1 MPTDIT
7 TLAIEC
13 KTNDAINNVRN
24 FSGELE
30 RGRKTADKFK
40 KTIAGAFSTAAVAR
54 FVKSSIASYTALEN
68 SSRVFAAVYRDNAMT
83 AKKALEQFRSE
94 MHLTTGQAQKMLGMT
109 GNLLTGFGF
118 TQSEALKLSTS
129 LARIGADLAAYR
141 GYAGGAEG
149 ATMALTQAMF
159 GETERAKM
167 LGIVIRQNSKDFQ
180 SLTKSLMNSHGYTES
195 MAKAMATIQIIEKQ
209 AANASGAAT
218 MDTMANAMKRAG
230 SEIQAL
236 RENVGKYFAD
246 DVKTG
251 VNVVRDL
258 AKTFNELNPT
268 TQEFI
273 VKTGAIVAGMGA
285 WRTAAGALNI
295 AQALNNKL
303 TADGVGKKTESVR
316 ARAGETA
323 AVKAETKALQLQN
336 TVKKEEL
343 ILKDKEDKFSAA
355 KVHYEGAR
363 REARGWYRAQ
373 DTALANLNAARAA
386 LGGIDRAEDPLRYGE
401 QLSKIKELKEHYK
414 GFTPYVNKATDAL
427 NKADD
432 ALAAAG
438 RAVEKQKLA
447 LQNATFAAKAGSA
460 AIDKVGVSAQNTA
473 VKLTLAQRATNGFK
487 TGIGKIGRGIGMGL
501 DFLGP
506 VGLALIGFE
515 AVKAIYD
522 EFDISGARAVETAQK
537 NIDADMRQL
546 ETLRDRESTMKST
559 FATYQKNLEVL
570 SALSKEERLTNR
582 GRKAAIEIIE
592 SLKKAN
598 IDLGAV
604 YDENT
609 GKLTLAAD
617 AQNRL
622 NEKQKQAAKANLEAQ
637 LKSEQAVAKGLS
649 NKINLKM
656 EEKDISKSDIA
667 RLGATKGAAAVLK
680 SLFTLSTAPIEE
692 LDKELDEVRNRKT
705 KEMESISEAQDANI
719 TRIKAIRE
727 QLKALD
733 DSDGENAAQKT
744 IEFAKQEIQLKEQLR
759 LKQEMYKFDSLETS
773 ADKMAAIQDRI
784 STQKSKITEYRQ
796 NAIAG
801 VALEPGQTESWEAK
815 RLKEES
821 KLIDLQRQEKAI
833 SKERRNDLKL
843 YSEMQFDMNM
853 HNAKSLKEQID
864 LMKQRQAVYK
874 SEMEAAIGESDIQ
887 AFNTAAEKYK
897 QGAQEIDEMM
907 SGNRRSGWSVTSSAA
922 LHYGSMEA
930 YREQNKVYD
939 KDGDNRQERNKS
951 YKTINEYLP
960 MVKEFLT
967 TPLWSTD
974 VKNGDYDKLQ
984 TNTAKQTV
992 KEAIKEQI
1000 KAPAQPLQ
1008 KKVEEV
1014 DYTKSYTPEEQK
1026 LTPYFDK
1033 ALEAVMVDPEAER
1046 TKEAKQIASNAAV
1059 EAFAKAVEV
1068 AKNAQN
1074 EAVISYSEQR
1084 KNSESGGN
1092 KTVQMLEQNA
1102 NKKLID
1108 SLPKIEKYL
1117 TTIANKIAKTPEAT
1131 TGTTVAVF

>member
-13 KTNDAINNVRN
+13 KTNDAISSVKN
-24 FSGELE
+24 FSGEME
-30 RGRKTADKFK
+30 RGRKTAERFK

-195 MAKAMATIQIIEKQ
+195 MAKAIATIQIIEKQ

-323 AVKAETKALQLQN
+323 AVKAETKAIQLQN
-336 TVKKEEL
+336 AVKKEEL
-343 ILKDKEDKFSAA
+343 SLKDKENKFNTA
-355 KVHYEGAR
+355 KVNYESAR

-373 DTALANLNAARAA
+373 DTALANLNNARAA
-386 LGGIDRAEDPLRYGE
+386 LGGIDKASDPLRYGE

-414 GFTPYVNKATDAL
+414 GFTPYVNKATEAL

-447 LQNATFAAKAGSA
+447 LQNATLAAKAGSA
-460 AIDKVGVSAQNTA
+460 AINQVGVSAQNTA

-487 TGIGKIGRGIGMGL
+487 AGIGKIGRGIGMGL

-506 VGLALIGFE
+506 VGLGMIGFE

-522 EFDISGARAVETAQK
+522 EFDVSGARAVETAQK
-537 NIDADMRQL
+537 SIDADMRQL
-546 ETLRDRESTMKST
+546 ETLRERERTMKST
-559 FATYQKNLEVL
+559 FATYQKNLEIL
-570 SALSKEERLTNR
+570 SALSKEEHLTNN

-592 SLKKAN
+592 NLKKAN
-598 IDLGAV
+598 IDLGTV

-622 NEKQKQAAKANLEAQ
+622 NEKRKQAIKANLEAQ
-637 LKSEQAVAKGLS
+637 LSSELAVSKGLS
-649 NKINLKM
+649 NKMGKKIK
-656 EEKDISKSDIA
+656 EKDLSFTGSLWLD
-667 RLGATKGAAAVLK
+667 LK
-680 SLFTLSTAPIEE
+680 EALANLDTMFEFGPI
-692 LDKELDEVRNRKT
+692 KELEERTELRKEKT
-705 KEMESISEAQDANI
+705 RELEAISAEQDANI
-719 TRIKAIRE
+719 ARIKAIRE

-733 DSDGENAAQKT
+733 ESEGENAAQKT
-744 IEFAKQEIQLKEQLR
+744 IEFAKQEMRLKEQLK
-759 LKQEMYKFDSLETS
+759 LKQEMYKFDSLEKS

-784 STQKSKITEYRQ
+784 RTQKSKITEYRQ

-815 RLKEES
+815 RLKAES
-821 KLIDLQRQEKAI
+821 KLIDLQRQERAI
-833 SKERRNDLKL
+833 GKERANDIKL

-853 HNAKSLKEQID
+853 HNAKSLKEQVD

-874 SEMEAAIGESDIQ
+874 SEMETAAKNYDIQ
-887 AFNTAAEKYK
+887 KFNTAAEKYK

-960 MVKEFLT
+960 VLTQNLIKQGLAMTEKEENYNKRQE
-967 TPLWSTD
+967 SI
-974 VKNGDYDKLQ
+974 
-984 TNTAKQTV
+984 AKQTV
-992 KEAIKEQI
+992 KEAVKEQI

-1102 NKKLID
+1102 NKKLVD

>member
-13 KTNDAINNVRN
+13 KTNDAISSVKK
-24 FSGELE
+24 FSGEME
-30 RGRKTADKFK
+30 HGRKTAERFK

-83 AKKALEQFRSE
+83 AKKALKQFRSE

-195 MAKAMATIQIIEKQ
+195 MAKAIATIQIIEKQ

-230 SEIQAL
+230 SEIEAL
-236 RENVGKYFAD
+236 RANVGKYFAD

-268 TQEFI
+268 AQEFI

-343 ILKDKEDKFSAA
+343 ILKDKEDKLSAA

-401 QLSKIKELKEHYK
+401 QLTKIKELKEHYK

-447 LQNATFAAKAGSA
+447 LQNATFAAKAGGA

-515 AVKAIYD
+515 AVKVIYD
-522 EFDISGARAVETAQK
+522 EFDVSGARAVETAQK
-537 NIDADMRQL
+537 SIDADMRQL
-546 ETLRDRESTMKST
+546 ETLRERERTMKST

-570 SALSKEERLTNR
+570 SALSKEERLTNSR
-582 GRKAAIEIIE
+582 RKAAIEIIE

-622 NEKQKQAAKANLEAQ
+622 NEKQKQAAKANLELQ
-637 LKSEQAVAKGLS
+637 LKTEQALAKDLS
-649 NKINLKM
+649 AKMKAEFARADVTWQDYLLGRSGEKEDIKNANL
-656 EEKDISKSDIA
+656 EAISAQQD
-667 RLGATKGAAAVLK
+667 AVLARVK
-680 SLFTLSTAPIEE
+680 YIKDQLASENEKGSE
-692 LDKELDEVRNRKT
+692 LET
-705 KEMESISEAQDANI
+705 K
-719 TRIKAIRE
+719 
-727 QLKALD
+727 
-733 DSDGENAAQKT
+733 KT

-773 ADKMAAIQDRI
+773 ADKMAAIQERI
-784 STQKSKITEYRQ
+784 RAQKEKITEYRQ
-796 NAIAG
+796 NSIAG
-801 VALEPGQTESWEAK
+801 IALEPGQTESWEAK
-815 RLKEES
+815 RLKAES
-821 KLIDLQRQEKAI
+821 KLIDLQRQERAI
-833 SKERRNDLKL
+833 GKERANDLKL

-853 HNAKSLKEQID
+853 HNAKSVKEQ
-864 LMKQRQAVYK
+864 LGFMKQMHAIYK
-874 SEMEAAIGESDIQ
+874 AEMKSAMEANDIQ
-887 AFNTAAEKYK
+887 KFNAAMENYK
-897 QGAQEIDEMM
+897 QSAQEIDMLM
-907 SGNRRSGWSVTSSAA
+907 NGNRRSGWAVTSSSA
-922 LHYGSMEA
+922 LQYGTMEA
-930 YREQNKVYD
+930 LREQSKIYD
-939 KDGDNRQERNKS
+939 KDGDNMQERNKS

-960 MVKEFLT
+960 KLGQNLFKHGLGMAGKEEAYGKLQATTAREIVKAAVKE
-967 TPLWSTD
+967 D
-974 VKNGDYDKLQ
+974 
-984 TNTAKQTV
+984 
-992 KEAIKEQI
+992 I
-1000 KAPAQPLQ
+1000 KAPVTPTQ
-1008 KKVEEV
+1008 KRVEEV
-1014 DYTKSYTPEEQK
+1014 DYTKFYTSEEQK
-1026 LTPYFDK
+1026 MVPYFTK

-1117 TTIANKIAKTPEAT
+1117 TVITDKIAKTPEAS
-1131 TGTTVAVF
+1131 TGQTVALF

>member
-13 KTNDAINNVRN
+13 KTNDAISSVKN
-24 FSGELE
+24 FSGEME
-30 RGRKTADKFK
+30 RGRKTAERFK

-336 TVKKEEL
+336 AVKKEEL
-343 ILKDKEDKFSAA
+343 SLKDKENKFSTA
-355 KVHYEGAR
+355 KVNYESAR

-386 LGGIDRAEDPLRYGE
+386 LGGIDRASDPLRYGE

-460 AIDKVGVSAQNTA
+460 AIDKVGMSAQNTA

-506 VGLALIGFE
+506 VGLGLIGFE

-522 EFDISGARAVETAQK
+522 EFDVSGARAVETAQK
-537 NIDADMRQL
+537 SIDADMRQL
-546 ETLRDRESTMKST
+546 ETLRERERTMKST
-559 FATYQKNLEVL
+559 FATYQQNLEAL
-570 SALSKEERLTNR
+570 SALSKEEQLTDN

-592 SLKKAN
+592 NLKKAN

-622 NEKQKQAAKANLEAQ
+622 NEKRKQAAKANLEAQ
-637 LKSEQAVAKGLS
+637 LSSELAVSKGLS
-649 NKINLKM
+649 NKMDKKIK
-656 EEKDISKSDIA
+656 EKDLSFTGGLWLD
-667 RLGATKGAAAVLK
+667 LK
-680 SLFTLSTAPIEE
+680 EALAN
-692 LDKELDEVRNRKT
+692 LDTMFEFGPVKELEERTELRKEKT
-705 KEMESISEAQDANI
+705 QELEAISAAQDANI
-719 TRIKAIRE
+719 ARIKAIRE

-759 LKQEMYKFDSLETS
+759 LKREIYKFDSLETS
-773 ADKMAAIQDRI
+773 ADKMAAIQERI
-784 STQKSKITEYRQ
+784 RAQKDKITEYRQ
-796 NAIAG
+796 NSIAG

-815 RLKEES
+815 RLKAES
-821 KLIDLQRQEKAI
+821 KLIDLQRQERAI
-833 SKERRNDLKL
+833 GKERANDLKL

-853 HNAKSLKEQID
+853 HNAKSVKEQID

-874 SEMEAAIGESDIQ
+874 SEMETAAKNYDIQ
-887 AFNTAAEKYK
+887 KFNTAAEKYK

-907 SGNRRSGWSVTSSAA
+907 SGNRRSGWTVTSSAA
-922 LHYGSMEA
+922 LRYGTMEA

-939 KDGDNRQERNKS
+939 KDSDNRQERNKS

-960 MVKEFLT
+960 VLTQNLIKQGLAMTEKEENYNKRQE
-967 TPLWSTD
+967 SI
-974 VKNGDYDKLQ
+974 
-984 TNTAKQTV
+984 AKQTV

-1084 KNSESGGN
+1084 KSSESGGN
-1092 KTVQMLEQNA
+1092 RTVQMLEQNA

-1117 TTIANKIAKTPEAT
+1117 TAISNKVAKTSEASS
-1131 TGTTVAVF
+1131 GQAVVPY

>member
-13 KTNDAINNVRN
+13 KTNDAISSVKN
-24 FSGELE
+24 FSGEME
-30 RGRKTADKFK
+30 RGRKTAERFK

-195 MAKAMATIQIIEKQ
+195 MAKAIATIQIIEKQ

-258 AKTFNELNPT
+258 AKAFNELNPT

-316 ARAGETA
+316 ARVGETA

-343 ILKDKEDKFSAA
+343 SLKDKEDKFSAA
-355 KVHYEGAR
+355 KANYEGAR

-401 QLSKIKELKEHYK
+401 QLTKIKELKEHYK
-414 GFTPYVNKATDAL
+414 GFTPYVNKATDAM

-506 VGLALIGFE
+506 VGLGLIGFE

-522 EFDISGARAVETAQK
+522 EFDVSGARAVETAQK

-546 ETLRDRESTMKST
+546 ETLRDRERTMKST

-570 SALSKEERLTNR
+570 SALSKEEQLTNR

-622 NEKQKQAAKANLEAQ
+622 NEKRKQAVKANLEAQ

-649 NKINLKM
+649 NKMDKKIK
-656 EEKDISKSDIA
+656 EKDVSLTRSLWLDFKEDVA
-667 RLGATKGAAAVLK
+667 NLGNMWNFRPL
-680 SLFTLSTAPIEE
+680 
-692 LDKELDEVRNRKT
+692 KELEERT
-705 KEMESISEAQDANI
+705 ELLKEKARELEAISSKQDANI
-719 TRIKAIRE
+719 ARIKAIRE

-733 DSDGENAAQKT
+733 DSEGENAAQKT
-744 IEFAKQEIQLKEQLR
+744 IEFAKQEIRLKEQLR
-759 LKQEMYKFDSLETS
+759 LKQEIYKFDSLETS

-784 STQKSKITEYRQ
+784 RAQKERITEYRQ
-796 NAIAG
+796 NSIAG

-815 RLKEES
+815 RLKAES
-821 KLIDLQRQEKAI
+821 KLIDLQRQERAI
-833 SKERRNDLKL
+833 GKERANDLKL

-853 HNAKSLKEQID
+853 HNAKSVKEQLG
-864 LMKQRQAVYK
+864 LMKQRHAIYK
-874 SEMEAAIGESDIQ
+874 AEMKSAMEANDIQ
-887 AFNTAAEKYK
+887 KFNAAMENYK
-897 QGAQEIDEMM
+897 QSAQEIDMLTN
-907 SGNRRSGWSVTSSAA
+907 GNRRSGWAVTSSSA
-922 LHYGSMEA
+922 LQYGTMEA
-930 YREQNKVYD
+930 LREQSKIYD
-939 KDGDNRQERNKS
+939 KDGDNMQERNKS

-960 MVKEFLT
+960 KLGQNLFKHGLGMAGKEETYSKLQATTAREIAKAAVKE
-967 TPLWSTD
+967 
-974 VKNGDYDKLQ
+974 
-984 TNTAKQTV
+984 
-992 KEAIKEQI
+992 EI
-1000 KAPAQPLQ
+1000 KAPVTPTQ
-1008 KKVEEV
+1008 KRVEEV
-1014 DYTKSYTPEEQK
+1014 DYTKFYTSEEQK
-1026 LTPYFDK
+1026 LVPYFTK
-1033 ALEAVMVDPEAER
+1033 ALESVMVDPEAER
-1046 TKEAKQIASNAAV
+1046 TKEAKQIASDTAV

-1117 TTIANKIAKTPEAT
+1117 TVITDKIAKTPEAS
-1131 TGTTVAVF
+1131 TGQTVALF

>member
-13 KTNDAINNVRN
+13 KTNDAISSVKN
-24 FSGELE
+24 FSGEME
-30 RGRKTADKFK
+30 RGRKTAERFK

-195 MAKAMATIQIIEKQ
+195 MAKAIATIQIIEKQ

-303 TADGVGKKTESVR
+303 TADGVGKKAESVR
-316 ARAGETA
+316 ARVGETA

-336 TVKKEEL
+336 AVKKEEL
-343 ILKDKEDKFSAA
+343 SLKDKQEKFSAA

-401 QLSKIKELKEHYK
+401 QLSKIKELKEYYK

-427 NKADD
+427 NNADD

-447 LQNATFAAKAGSA
+447 LQNATFAAKAGSV

-506 VGLALIGFE
+506 VGLGLIGFE

-546 ETLRDRESTMKST
+546 ETLRERERTMKST

-570 SALSKEERLTNR
+570 SALSKEEQLTNR

-622 NEKQKQAAKANLEAQ
+622 NEKRKQAVKANLEAQ
-637 LKSEQAVAKGLS
+637 LKSEQALAKGLS
-649 NKINLKM
+649 NKMDKKIK
-656 EEKDISKSDIA
+656 EKDVSFTRSLWLDFKEDVA
-667 RLGATKGAAAVLK
+667 NLGNMWNFRPL
-680 SLFTLSTAPIEE
+680 
-692 LDKELDEVRNRKT
+692 KELEERT
-705 KEMESISEAQDANI
+705 ELLKEKARELEAISSKQDANI
-719 TRIKAIRE
+719 ARIKAIRE

-759 LKQEMYKFDSLETS
+759 LKQEIYKFDSLETS
-773 ADKMAAIQDRI
+773 ADKMAAIQERI
-784 STQKSKITEYRQ
+784 RAQKDKITEYRQ
-796 NAIAG
+796 NSIAG

-815 RLKEES
+815 RLKAES
-821 KLIDLQRQEKAI
+821 KLIDLQRQERAI
-833 SKERRNDLKL
+833 GKERANDLKL

-853 HNAKSLKEQID
+853 HNAKSVKEQLG
-864 LMKQRQAVYK
+864 LMKQRNAIYK
-874 SEMEAAIGESDIQ
+874 AEMKSAMEANDIQ
-887 AFNTAAEKYK
+887 KFNAAMENYK
-897 QGAQEIDEMM
+897 QSAQEIDMLTN
-907 SGNRRSGWSVTSSAA
+907 GNRRSGWAVTSSSA
-922 LHYGSMEA
+922 LQYGTMEA
-930 YREQNKVYD
+930 LREQSKIYD
-939 KDGDNRQERNKS
+939 KDGDNMQERNKS

-960 MVKEFLT
+960 KLGQNLFKHGLGMAGKEETYSKLQATAREIVKAAVKEEIKSPV
-967 TPLWSTD
+967 TPT
-974 VKNGDYDKLQ
+974 
-984 TNTAKQTV
+984 
-992 KEAIKEQI
+992 
-1000 KAPAQPLQ
+1000 Q
-1008 KKVEEV
+1008 KRVEEV
-1014 DYTKSYTPEEQK
+1014 DYTKFYTSEEQK
-1026 LTPYFDK
+1026 LVPYFTK

-1117 TTIANKIAKTPEAT
+1117 TAISNKVAKTSEASS
-1131 TGTTVAVF
+1131 GQAVVPY

>member
-13 KTNDAINNVRN
+13 KTNDAISSVKK
-24 FSGELE
+24 FSGEME
-30 RGRKTADKFK
+30 HGRKTAERFK

-129 LARIGADLAAYR
+129 LARIGTDLAAYR

-230 SEIQAL
+230 SEIEAL
-236 RENVGKYFAD
+236 RANVGKYFAD

-268 TQEFI
+268 AQEFI

-343 ILKDKEDKFSAA
+343 ILKDKEDKLSAA

-401 QLSKIKELKEHYK
+401 QLTKIKELKEHYK
-414 GFTPYVNKATDAL
+414 GFTPYVNKATEAL

-487 TGIGKIGRGIGMGL
+487 TGIGKIRRGIGMGL

-506 VGLALIGFE
+506 VGLGLVGFE

-522 EFDISGARAVETAQK
+522 EFDVSGARAVETAQK

-546 ETLRDRESTMKST
+546 ETLRERERTMKST
-559 FATYQKNLEVL
+559 FATYQKNIEVL

-622 NEKQKQAAKANLEAQ
+622 NEKRKQAVKANLEAQ

-649 NKINLKM
+649 NKMDKKIK
-656 EEKDISKSDIA
+656 EKDVSLMRSLWLDFKEDVA
-667 RLGATKGAAAVLK
+667 NLGNMWNFRPL
-680 SLFTLSTAPIEE
+680 
-692 LDKELDEVRNRKT
+692 KELEERT
-705 KEMESISEAQDANI
+705 ELLKEKALELEAISSKQDANI
-719 TRIKAIRE
+719 ARIKAIRE

-733 DSDGENAAQKT
+733 DSEGENAAQKT

-759 LKQEMYKFDSLETS
+759 MKQEMYKFDSLETS
-773 ADKMAAIQDRI
+773 ADKMAAIQERI
-784 STQKSKITEYRQ
+784 RAQKDKITEYRQ
-796 NAIAG
+796 NSIAG

-815 RLKEES
+815 RLKAES
-821 KLIDLQRQEKAI
+821 KLIDLQRQERAI
-833 SKERRNDLKL
+833 GKERANDLKL

-853 HNAKSLKEQID
+853 HNAKSVKEQLG
-864 LMKQRQAVYK
+864 LMKQRHAIYK
-874 SEMEAAIGESDIQ
+874 AEMKSAMEANDIQ
-887 AFNTAAEKYK
+887 KFNAAMENYK
-897 QGAQEIDEMM
+897 QSAQEIDMLTN
-907 SGNRRSGWSVTSSAA
+907 GNRRSGWAVTSSSA
-922 LHYGSMEA
+922 LQYGTMEA
-930 YREQNKVYD
+930 LREQSKIYD
-939 KDGDNRQERNKS
+939 KDGDNMQERNKS

-960 MVKEFLT
+960 KLGQNLFKHGLGMAGKEETYSKLQATTAREIVKAAVKE
-967 TPLWSTD
+967 
-974 VKNGDYDKLQ
+974 
-984 TNTAKQTV
+984 
-992 KEAIKEQI
+992 EI
-1000 KAPAQPLQ
+1000 KAPVTPTQ
-1008 KKVEEV
+1008 KRVEEV
-1014 DYTKSYTPEEQK
+1014 DYTKFYTSEEQK
-1026 LTPYFDK
+1026 MVPYFTK

-1117 TTIANKIAKTPEAT
+1117 TVITDKIAKTPEAS
-1131 TGTTVAVF
+1131 TGQTVALF

>member
-13 KTNDAINNVRN
+13 KANDAISSVKK
-24 FSGELE
+24 FSGEME
-30 RGRKTADKFK
+30 HGRKTAERFK

-230 SEIQAL
+230 SEIEAL
-236 RENVGKYFAD
+236 RANVGKYFAD

-268 TQEFI
+268 AQEFI

-303 TADGVGKKTESVR
+303 TADGVGKKAESVR
-316 ARAGETA
+316 ARAGETV

-336 TVKKEEL
+336 AVKKEEL
-343 ILKDKEDKFSAA
+343 SLKDKQEKFSAA

-401 QLSKIKELKEHYK
+401 QLTKIKELKEHYK

-447 LQNATFAAKAGSA
+447 LQNATFAAKAGGA

-506 VGLALIGFE
+506 VGLGLIGFE

-546 ETLRDRESTMKST
+546 ETLRERERTMKST

-570 SALSKEERLTNR
+570 SALSKEEQLTNR

-622 NEKQKQAAKANLEAQ
+622 NEKRKQAVKATLEAQ

-649 NKINLKM
+649 NKMDKKIK
-656 EEKDISKSDIA
+656 EKDGSLTRSLWLYFKEDVA
-667 RLGATKGAAAVLK
+667 NLGNMWNFRPL
-680 SLFTLSTAPIEE
+680 
-692 LDKELDEVRNRKT
+692 KELEERT
-705 KEMESISEAQDANI
+705 ELLKEKARELEAISSKQDANI
-719 TRIKAIRE
+719 ARIKAIRE

-733 DSDGENAAQKT
+733 DSEGENAAQKT

-759 LKQEMYKFDSLETS
+759 LKQEIYKFDSLETS
-773 ADKMAAIQDRI
+773 ADKMAAIQERI
-784 STQKSKITEYRQ
+784 RAQKDKITEYRQ
-796 NAIAG
+796 NSIAG

-815 RLKEES
+815 RLKAES
-821 KLIDLQRQEKAI
+821 KLIDLQRQERAI
-833 SKERRNDLKL
+833 GKERANDLKL

-853 HNAKSLKEQID
+853 HNAKSVKEQLG
-864 LMKQRQAVYK
+864 LMKQRHAIYK
-874 SEMEAAIGESDIQ
+874 AEMKSAMEANDIQ
-887 AFNTAAEKYK
+887 KFNAAMENYK
-897 QGAQEIDEMM
+897 QSAQEIDMLTN
-907 SGNRRSGWSVTSSAA
+907 GNRRSGWAVTSSSA
-922 LHYGSMEA
+922 LQYGTMEA
-930 YREQNKVYD
+930 LREQSKIYD
-939 KDGDNRQERNKS
+939 KDGDNMQERNKS

-960 MVKEFLT
+960 KLGQNLFKHGLGMAGKEETYSKLQATTAREIAKAAVKE
-967 TPLWSTD
+967 
-974 VKNGDYDKLQ
+974 
-984 TNTAKQTV
+984 
-992 KEAIKEQI
+992 EI
-1000 KAPAQPLQ
+1000 KAHVTPTQ
-1008 KKVEEV
+1008 KRVEEV
-1014 DYTKSYTPEEQK
+1014 DYTKFYTSEEQK
-1026 LTPYFDK
+1026 LVPYFTK

-1074 EAVISYSEQR
+1074 EAVSSYSEQR

-1117 TTIANKIAKTPEAT
+1117 TAISNKIAKTPET
-1131 TGTTVAVF
+1131 SSMPIELY

>member
-13 KTNDAINNVRN
+13 KTNDAISSVKN
-24 FSGELE
+24 FSGEME
-30 RGRKTADKFK
+30 RGRKTAERFK

-195 MAKAMATIQIIEKQ
+195 MAKAIATIQIIEKQ

-303 TADGVGKKTESVR
+303 TADGVGKKAESVR
-316 ARAGETA
+316 ARASETA

-336 TVKKEEL
+336 AVKKEEL
-343 ILKDKEDKFSAA
+343 SLKDKQEKFSAA

-506 VGLALIGFE
+506 VGLGLIGFE

-546 ETLRDRESTMKST
+546 ETLRERERTMKST

-570 SALSKEERLTNR
+570 SALSKEEQLTNR

-622 NEKQKQAAKANLEAQ
+622 NEKRKQAVKANLEAQ

-649 NKINLKM
+649 NKMDKKIK
-656 EEKDISKSDIA
+656 EKDVSLTRSLWLDFKEDVA
-667 RLGATKGAAAVLK
+667 NLGNMWNFRPL
-680 SLFTLSTAPIEE
+680 
-692 LDKELDEVRNRKT
+692 KELEERT
-705 KEMESISEAQDANI
+705 ELLKEKARELEAISSKQDANI
-719 TRIKAIRE
+719 ARIKAIRE

-733 DSDGENAAQKT
+733 DSEGENAAQKT

-759 LKQEMYKFDSLETS
+759 LKQEIYKFDSLETS
-773 ADKMAAIQDRI
+773 ADKMAAIQERI
-784 STQKSKITEYRQ
+784 RAQKDKITEYRQ
-796 NAIAG
+796 NSIAG

-815 RLKEES
+815 RLKAES
-821 KLIDLQRQEKAI
+821 KLIDLQRQERAI
-833 SKERRNDLKL
+833 GKERANDLKL

-853 HNAKSLKEQID
+853 HNAKSVKEQLG
-864 LMKQRQAVYK
+864 LMKQRNAIYK
-874 SEMEAAIGESDIQ
+874 AEMKSAMEANDIQ
-887 AFNTAAEKYK
+887 KFNAAMENYK
-897 QGAQEIDEMM
+897 QSAQEIDMLAN
-907 SGNRRSGWSVTSSAA
+907 GNRRSGWAVTSSSA
-922 LHYGSMEA
+922 LQYGTMEA
-930 YREQNKVYD
+930 LREQSKIYD
-939 KDGDNRQERNKS
+939 KDGDNMQERNKS

-960 MVKEFLT
+960 KLGQNLFKHGLGMAGKEETYSKLQATAREIVKAAVKEEIKVPV
-967 TPLWSTD
+967 TPT
-974 VKNGDYDKLQ
+974 
-984 TNTAKQTV
+984 
-992 KEAIKEQI
+992 
-1000 KAPAQPLQ
+1000 Q
-1008 KKVEEV
+1008 KRVEEV
-1014 DYTKSYTPEEQK
+1014 DYTKFYTSEEQK
-1026 LTPYFDK
+1026 LVPYFTK

-1117 TTIANKIAKTPEAT
+1117 TAISNKVAKTSEASS
-1131 TGTTVAVF
+1131 GQAVVPY

>member
-13 KTNDAINNVRN
+13 KTNDAISGVKK
-24 FSGELE
+24 FSGEME
-30 RGRKTADKFK
+30 RGRKTAERFK

-68 SSRVFAAVYRDNAMT
+68 SSRVFAAVYRDNAIT

-195 MAKAMATIQIIEKQ
+195 MAKAIATIQIIEKQ

-336 TVKKEEL
+336 AVKKEEL
-343 ILKDKEDKFSAA
+343 ILKDKEDKLSAA

-401 QLSKIKELKEHYK
+401 QLTKIKELKEHYK

-447 LQNATFAAKAGSA
+447 LQNATFAAKAGGA

-506 VGLALIGFE
+506 VGLGLIGFE

-546 ETLRDRESTMKST
+546 ETLRERERTMKST

-570 SALSKEERLTNR
+570 SALSKEEQLTNR

-622 NEKQKQAAKANLEAQ
+622 NEKRKQAVKANLEAQ

-649 NKINLKM
+649 NKMDKKIK
-656 EEKDISKSDIA
+656 EKDVSLTRSLWLDFKESVA
-667 RLGATKGAAAVLK
+667 NLGNMWNFRPL
-680 SLFTLSTAPIEE
+680 
-692 LDKELDEVRNRKT
+692 KELEERT
-705 KEMESISEAQDANI
+705 ELLKEKARELEAISSKQDANI
-719 TRIKAIRE
+719 ARIKAIRE

-733 DSDGENAAQKT
+733 DSEGENAAQKT
-744 IEFAKQEIQLKEQLR
+744 IEFAKQEMRLKEQLK
-759 LKQEMYKFDSLETS
+759 LKQEMYKFDSLESS

-821 KLIDLQRQEKAI
+821 KLIDLQRQEKVI

-922 LHYGSMEA
+922 LHYGTMEA

-1000 KAPAQPLQ
+1000 KAHVTPTQ
-1008 KKVEEV
+1008 KRVEEV

-1084 KNSESGGN
+1084 KSSESGGN

-1117 TTIANKIAKTPEAT
+1117 TVITDKIAKTPEAS
-1131 TGTTVAVF
+1131 TGQTVALF

>member
-68 SSRVFAAVYRDNAMT
+68 SSRVFAAVYRDNAQT
-83 AKKALEQFRSE
+83 AKKALEQFRAE
-94 MHLTTGQAQKMLGMT
+94 MNLTTGQAQKMLGMT

-167 LGIVIRQNSKDFQ
+167 LGIVIRQNSKEFQ
-180 SLTKSLMNSHGYTES
+180 ALTKNLMRTHGYTES
-195 MAKAMATIQIIEKQ
+195 MAKAMATLQTIEKQ

-303 TADGVGKKTESVR
+303 TADGVGKKAESVR

-336 TVKKEEL
+336 AVKKEEL
-343 ILKDKEDKFSAA
+343 SLKDKQEKFSAA

-373 DTALANLNAARAA
+373 DTALANLNNARAA
-386 LGGIDRAEDPLRYGE
+386 LGGIDKAADPLRYGE
-401 QLSKIKELKEHYK
+401 QLTKIKELKEHYK

-447 LQNATFAAKAGSA
+447 LQNATLAAKAGSA

-487 TGIGKIGRGIGMGL
+487 SGIGKIGRGIGMGL

-506 VGLALIGFE
+506 VGLGMIGFE

-522 EFDISGARAVETAQK
+522 EFDVSGARAVETAQK
-537 NIDADMRQL
+537 SIDADMRQL
-546 ETLRDRESTMKST
+546 ETLRERERTMKST
-559 FATYQKNLEVL
+559 FATYQQNLEVL
-570 SALSKEERLTNR
+570 SALSKEEQLTDN

-592 SLKKAN
+592 NLKKAN

-622 NEKQKQAAKANLEAQ
+622 NEKQKQAAKANLE
-637 LKSEQAVAKGLS
+637 L
-649 NKINLKM
+649 
-656 EEKDISKSDIA
+656 
-667 RLGATKGAAAVLK
+667 
-680 SLFTLSTAPIEE
+680 
-692 LDKELDEVRNRKT
+692 
-705 KEMESISEAQDANI
+705 
-719 TRIKAIRE
+719 
-727 QLKALD
+727 QLKAEQALMKDLSAKMKAEFARD
-733 DSDGENAAQKT
+733 DVTWKDYLWGKAGEKEDVKNANLEAISAQQDAVLARVKHIKEQLASEQGEGFEVEAQKT
-744 IEFAKQEIQLKEQLR
+744 AEFAKQEMRLKEQLK

-784 STQKSKITEYRQ
+784 RTQKSKITEYRQ

-801 VALEPGQTESWEAK
+801 VALEPGQKESWEAK

-821 KLIDLQRQEKAI
+821 KLIDLQRQERAI
-833 SKERRNDLKL
+833 GKERANDIKL

-874 SEMEAAIGESDIQ
+874 SEMETAAKNYDIQ
-887 AFNTAAEKYK
+887 KFNTAAEKYK
-897 QGAQEIDEMM
+897 QGAQEIDEMTG
-907 SGNRRSGWSVTSSAA
+907 GNRRPGWTVTSSAA
-922 LHYGSMEA
+922 LRYGTMEA

-960 MVKEFLT
+960 VLTQNLIKQGLAMTEKEENYNKRQE
-967 TPLWSTD
+967 SI
-974 VKNGDYDKLQ
+974 
-984 TNTAKQTV
+984 AKQTV
-992 KEAIKEQI
+992 KEAVKEQI

-1046 TKEAKQIASNAAV
+1046 MKETQAIADKAKS
-1059 EAFAKAVEV
+1059 EAFAKQMEAVKV
-1068 AKNAQN
+1068 AQN
-1074 EAVISYSEQR
+1074 ESLKAYSQQR
-1084 KNSESGGN
+1084 KSSESGGN
-1092 KTVQMLEQNA
+1092 RTVQMLEQNA
-1102 NKKLID
+1102 NKKLVD

>member
-13 KTNDAINNVRN
+13 KTNDAISSVKK
-24 FSGELE
+24 FSGEME
-30 RGRKTADKFK
+30 RGRKTAERFK
-40 KTIAGAFSTAAVAR
+40 KTIAGAFSTVAVAR

-68 SSRVFAAVYRDNAMT
+68 SSRVFAAVYRDNTMT

-167 LGIVIRQNSKDFQ
+167 LGIVIRQNSKEFQ
-180 SLTKSLMNSHGYTES
+180 TLTKNLMRTHGYTES
-195 MAKAMATIQIIEKQ
+195 MAKAMATLQMIEKQ

-230 SEIQAL
+230 SEIEAL
-236 RENVGKYFAD
+236 RANVGKYFAD

-273 VKTGAIVAGMGA
+273 VKTGAIVAGMGV

-303 TADGVGKKTESVR
+303 TADGVGKKTESVQ
-316 ARAGETA
+316 ARASETA
-323 AVKAETKALQLQN
+323 AVKAETKAIQLQN
-336 TVKKEEL
+336 AVKKEEL
-343 ILKDKEDKFSAA
+343 SLKDKQDKFSAA
-355 KVHYEGAR
+355 KVNYEGAR

-373 DTALANLNAARAA
+373 DTALANLNAARAE
-386 LGGIDRAEDPLRYGE
+386 LGGIDKAADPLRYGE
-401 QLSKIKELKEHYK
+401 QLTKIKELKEHYK
-414 GFTPYVNKATDAL
+414 GFTPYVDKATDAL

-432 ALAAAG
+432 AFAAAG

-447 LQNATFAAKAGSA
+447 LQNATLAAKAGSA

-487 TGIGKIGRGIGMGL
+487 SGIGKIGRGIGMGL

-506 VGLALIGFE
+506 VGLGLIGFE

-522 EFDISGARAVETAQK
+522 EFDVSGARAVETAQK
-537 NIDADMRQL
+537 SIDADMRQL
-546 ETLRDRESTMKST
+546 ETLRERERTMKST
-559 FATYQKNLEVL
+559 FATYQQNLEVL
-570 SALSKEERLTNR
+570 SALSKEEQLTDN

-622 NEKQKQAAKANLEAQ
+622 NEKRKQTAKANLEAQ

-649 NKINLKM
+649 VKM
-656 EEKDISKSDIA
+656 DKKMKEKDVSLGEIA
-667 RLGATKGAAAVLK
+667 ILGAKGSWAALK
-680 SLFTLSTAPIEE
+680 SAFTLSTEPIKE
-692 LDKELDEVRNRKT
+692 LDKELDELRNRKVP
-705 KEMESISEAQDANI
+705 ELEAISAEQDANI
-719 TRIKAIRE
+719 ARINAIRE
-727 QLKALD
+727 QIKALD
-733 DSDGENAAQKT
+733 DSEGENAAQRT
-744 IEFAKQEIQLKEQLR
+744 IEFAKQEMRLKEQLR
-759 LKQEMYKFDSLETS
+759 LKQEMYKFDSLESS
-773 ADKMAAIQDRI
+773 ADKMAAIQYRI
-784 STQKSKITEYRQ
+784 RTQKDKITEYRQ
-796 NAIAG
+796 NSIAG

-815 RLKEES
+815 RIKAES
-821 KLIDLQRQEKAI
+821 ELIDLQRQEKAI
-833 SKERRNDLKL
+833 GKERQNDLTL

-874 SEMEAAIGESDIQ
+874 SDMEGAIGESDIQ

-907 SGNRRSGWSVTSSAA
+907 SGGNRRSGWTVTSSAA
-922 LHYGSMEA
+922 LHYGTMEA

-960 MVKEFLT
+960 IMKELLA
-967 TPLWSTD
+967 TPIWSPD
-974 VKNGDYDKLQ
+974 AKNGDLQ

-1014 DYTKSYTPEEQK
+1014 DYTKNYTPEEQK
-1026 LTPYFDK
+1026 LVPYFAK
-1033 ALEAVMVDPEAER
+1033 ALDAVMVDPEAER
-1046 TKEAKQIASNAAV
+1046 MKEAQAIADKAKS
-1059 EAFAKAVEV
+1059 EAFAKQMEAVKV
-1068 AKNAQN
+1068 AQN
-1074 EAVISYSEQR
+1074 ESLKAYSQQR
-1084 KNSESGGN
+1084 KSSESGGN
-1092 KTVQMLEQNA
+1092 RTVQMLEQNA
-1102 NKKLID
+1102 NKKLVD

>member
-13 KTNDAINNVRN
+13 KANDAISSVKK
-24 FSGELE
+24 FSGEME
-30 RGRKTADKFK
+30 HGRKTAERFK

-230 SEIQAL
+230 SEIEAL
-236 RENVGKYFAD
+236 RANVGKYFAD

-355 KVHYEGAR
+355 KAHYEGAR

-447 LQNATFAAKAGSA
+447 LQNATFAAKAGGA
-460 AIDKVGVSAQNTA
+460 AIDKVGVSAQKTA

-506 VGLALIGFE
+506 VGLGLIGFE

-546 ETLRDRESTMKST
+546 ETLRERERTMKST

-570 SALSKEERLTNR
+570 SALSKEEQLTNR

-622 NEKQKQAAKANLEAQ
+622 NEKRKQAVKANLEAQ

-649 NKINLKM
+649 NKMDKKIK
-656 EEKDISKSDIA
+656 EKDVSFTRSLWLDFKEGVA
-667 RLGATKGAAAVLK
+667 NLGNMWNFRPL
-680 SLFTLSTAPIEE
+680 
-692 LDKELDEVRNRKT
+692 KELEERT
-705 KEMESISEAQDANI
+705 ELLKEKARELEAISSKQDANI
-719 TRIKAIRE
+719 ARIKAIRE

-733 DSDGENAAQKT
+733 DSEGENAAQKT

-773 ADKMAAIQDRI
+773 ADKMAAIQEQIRA
-784 STQKSKITEYRQ
+784 QKEKITEYRQ
-796 NAIAG
+796 NSIAG
-801 VALEPGQTESWEAK
+801 VSLEPGQTESWEAK
-815 RLKEES
+815 RLKAES
-821 KLIDLQRQEKAI
+821 KLIDLQRQERAI
-833 SKERRNDLKL
+833 GKERANDLKL
-843 YSEMQFDMNM
+843 YAEMQFDMNM
-853 HNAKSLKEQID
+853 HNAKSVKEQLG
-864 LMKQRQAVYK
+864 LMKQRHAIYK
-874 SEMEAAIGESDIQ
+874 AEMKSAMEANDIQ
-887 AFNTAAEKYK
+887 KFNAAMENYK
-897 QGAQEIDEMM
+897 QSAQEIDMLTN
-907 SGNRRSGWSVTSSAA
+907 GNRRSGWAVTSSSA
-922 LHYGSMEA
+922 LQYGTMEA
-930 YREQNKVYD
+930 LREQSKIYD
-939 KDGDNRQERNKS
+939 KDGDNMQERNKS

-960 MVKEFLT
+960 KLGQNLFKHGLGMAGKEETYSKLQATTAREIAKAAVKE
-967 TPLWSTD
+967 
-974 VKNGDYDKLQ
+974 
-984 TNTAKQTV
+984 
-992 KEAIKEQI
+992 EI
-1000 KAPAQPLQ
+1000 KAHVTPTQ
-1008 KKVEEV
+1008 KRVEEV
-1014 DYTKSYTPEEQK
+1014 DYTKFYTSEEQK
-1026 LTPYFDK
+1026 LVPYFTK

-1046 TKEAKQIASNAAV
+1046 TKEAKQIASNTAV

-1117 TTIANKIAKTPEAT
+1117 TAISNKVAKTPEASS
-1131 TGTTVAVF
+1131 GQAVVPF

>member
-13 KTNDAINNVRN
+13 KTNDAISSVKN
-24 FSGELE
+24 FSGEME
-30 RGRKTADKFK
+30 RGRKTAERFK

-195 MAKAMATIQIIEKQ
+195 MAKAIATIQIIEKQ

-258 AKTFNELNPT
+258 AKAFNELNPT

-316 ARAGETA
+316 ARVGETA

-343 ILKDKEDKFSAA
+343 SLKDKEDKFSAA
-355 KVHYEGAR
+355 KAHYEGAR

-401 QLSKIKELKEHYK
+401 QLTKIKELKEHYK
-414 GFTPYVNKATDAL
+414 GFTPYVNKATDAM

-506 VGLALIGFE
+506 VGLGLIGFE

-522 EFDISGARAVETAQK
+522 EFDVSGARAVETAQK

-546 ETLRDRESTMKST
+546 ETLRERERTMKST

-570 SALSKEERLTNR
+570 SALSKEEQLTNR

-622 NEKQKQAAKANLEAQ
+622 NEKQKQAAKANLE
-637 LKSEQAVAKGLS
+637 L
-649 NKINLKM
+649 
-656 EEKDISKSDIA
+656 
-667 RLGATKGAAAVLK
+667 
-680 SLFTLSTAPIEE
+680 
-692 LDKELDEVRNRKT
+692 
-705 KEMESISEAQDANI
+705 
-719 TRIKAIRE
+719 
-727 QLKALD
+727 QLKAEQALMKDLSAKMKAEVARD
-733 DSDGENAAQKT
+733 DVTWKDYLWGKAGEKEDVKNANLEAISAQQDAVLARVKHIKEQLASEQGEGFEVEAQKT
-744 IEFAKQEIQLKEQLR
+744 AEFAKQEMRLKEQLK

-773 ADKMAAIQDRI
+773 ADKMAAIQERI
-784 STQKSKITEYRQ
+784 RAQKDKITEYRQ
-796 NAIAG
+796 NSIAG

-815 RLKEES
+815 RLKAES
-821 KLIDLQRQEKAI
+821 KLIDLQRQERAI
-833 SKERRNDLKL
+833 GKERANDLKL
-843 YSEMQFDMNM
+843 YAEMQFDMNM
-853 HNAKSLKEQID
+853 HNAKSVKEQLG
-864 LMKQRQAVYK
+864 LMKQRHAIYK
-874 SEMEAAIGESDIQ
+874 AEMKSAMEANDIQ
-887 AFNTAAEKYK
+887 KFNAAMENYK
-897 QGAQEIDEMM
+897 QSAQEIDMLTN
-907 SGNRRSGWSVTSSAA
+907 GNRRSGWAVTSSSA
-922 LHYGSMEA
+922 LQYGTMEA
-930 YREQNKVYD
+930 LREQSKIYD
-939 KDGDNRQERNKS
+939 KDGDNMQERNKS

-960 MVKEFLT
+960 KLGQNLFKHGLGMAGKEETYSKLQATTAREIAKAAVKE
-967 TPLWSTD
+967 
-974 VKNGDYDKLQ
+974 
-984 TNTAKQTV
+984 
-992 KEAIKEQI
+992 EI
-1000 KAPAQPLQ
+1000 KAHVTPTQ
-1008 KKVEEV
+1008 KRVEEV
-1014 DYTKSYTPEEQK
+1014 DYTKFYTSEEQK
-1026 LTPYFDK
+1026 LFPYFTK

-1117 TTIANKIAKTPEAT
+1117 TVITDKIAKTPEAS
-1131 TGTTVAVF
+1131 TGQTVALF

>member
-68 SSRVFAAVYRDNAMT
+68 SSRVFAAVYRDNAQT
-83 AKKALEQFRSE
+83 AKKALEQFRAE
-94 MHLTTGQAQKMLGMT
+94 MNLTTGQAQKMLGMT

-167 LGIVIRQNSKDFQ
+167 LGIVIRQNSKEFQ
-180 SLTKSLMNSHGYTES
+180 ALTKNLMRTHGYTES
-195 MAKAMATIQIIEKQ
+195 MAKAMATLQTIEKQ

-303 TADGVGKKTESVR
+303 TADGVGKKAESVR

-336 TVKKEEL
+336 AVKKEEL
-343 ILKDKEDKFSAA
+343 SLKDKQEKFSAA

-373 DTALANLNAARAA
+373 DTALANLNNARAA
-386 LGGIDRAEDPLRYGE
+386 LGGIDKAADPLRYGE
-401 QLSKIKELKEHYK
+401 QLTKIKELKEHYK

-447 LQNATFAAKAGSA
+447 LQNATLAAKAGSA

-487 TGIGKIGRGIGMGL
+487 SGIGKIGRGIGMGL

-506 VGLALIGFE
+506 VGLGMIGFE

-522 EFDISGARAVETAQK
+522 EFDVSGARAVETAQK
-537 NIDADMRQL
+537 SIDADMRQL
-546 ETLRDRESTMKST
+546 ETLRERERTMKST
-559 FATYQKNLEVL
+559 FATYQQNLEVL
-570 SALSKEERLTNR
+570 SALSKEEQLTDN

-592 SLKKAN
+592 NLKKAN

-609 GKLTLAAD
+609 GKLTLAAG

-622 NEKQKQAAKANLEAQ
+622 NEKQKQAAKANLK
-637 LKSEQAVAKGLS
+637 L
-649 NKINLKM
+649 
-656 EEKDISKSDIA
+656 
-667 RLGATKGAAAVLK
+667 
-680 SLFTLSTAPIEE
+680 
-692 LDKELDEVRNRKT
+692 
-705 KEMESISEAQDANI
+705 
-719 TRIKAIRE
+719 
-727 QLKALD
+727 QLKAEQALMKDLSAKMKAEFARD
-733 DSDGENAAQKT
+733 DATWKDYLWGKTGEKEDVKNANLEAISAQQDAVLARVKYIMEQLASEQGEGFEVEAQKT
-744 IEFAKQEIQLKEQLR
+744 AEFAKQEMRLKEQLK

-784 STQKSKITEYRQ
+784 RTQKSKITEYRQ

-815 RLKEES
+815 RLKAES
-821 KLIDLQRQEKAI
+821 KLIDLQRQERAI
-833 SKERRNDLKL
+833 GKERANDIKL

-853 HNAKSLKEQID
+853 HNAKSLKEQVD

-874 SEMEAAIGESDIQ
+874 SEMETAAKNYDIQ
-887 AFNTAAEKYK
+887 KFNTAAEKYK
-897 QGAQEIDEMM
+897 QGAQEIDEMTG
-907 SGNRRSGWSVTSSAA
+907 GNRRPGWTVTSSAA
-922 LHYGSMEA
+922 LRYGTMEA

-960 MVKEFLT
+960 VLTQNLIKQGLAMTEKEENYNKRQE
-967 TPLWSTD
+967 SI
-974 VKNGDYDKLQ
+974 
-984 TNTAKQTV
+984 AKQTV
-992 KEAIKEQI
+992 KEAVKEQV

-1008 KKVEEV
+1008 KKIEEV

-1046 TKEAKQIASNAAV
+1046 MKETQAIADKAKS
-1059 EAFAKAVEV
+1059 EAFAKQMEAVKV
-1068 AKNAQN
+1068 AQN
-1074 EAVISYSEQR
+1074 ESLKAYSQQR
-1084 KNSESGGN
+1084 KSSESGGN
-1092 KTVQMLEQNA
+1092 RTVQMLEQNA
-1102 NKKLID
+1102 NKKLVD
-1108 SLPKIEKYL
+1108 SLPKIEKHL

>member
-13 KTNDAINNVRN
+13 KTNDAISSVKN
-24 FSGELE
+24 FSGEME
-30 RGRKTADKFK
+30 RGRKTAERFK

-68 SSRVFAAVYRDNAMT
+68 SSRVFAAVYRDNAKT
-83 AKKALEQFRSE
+83 AKKALEQFRAE
-94 MHLTTGQAQKMLGMT
+94 MNLTTGQAQKMLGMT

-129 LARIGADLAAYR
+129 LARIGADLASYR

-195 MAKAMATIQIIEKQ
+195 MAKAMATLQTIEKQ

-251 VNVVRDL
+251 VNVVRAL

-303 TADGVGKKTESVR
+303 TADGVGKKAESVR

-336 TVKKEEL
+336 AVKKEEL
-343 ILKDKEDKFSAA
+343 SLKDKQEKFSAA

-447 LQNATFAAKAGSA
+447 LQNATLAAKAGSA

-506 VGLALIGFE
+506 VGLGLIGFE

-546 ETLRDRESTMKST
+546 ETLRERERTMKST

-570 SALSKEERLTNR
+570 SALSKEEQLTNR

-622 NEKQKQAAKANLEAQ
+622 NDKQRQAAKANLELQ
-637 LKSEQAVAKGLS
+637 LKTEQAL
-649 NKINLKM
+649 M
-656 EEKDISKSDIA
+656 KD
-667 RLGATKGAAAVLK
+667 LGAKMKAEFARDDVTWKDYLWGRSGEKEDIKNANLEAISAQQDAVLARVK
-680 SLFTLSTAPIEE
+680 Y
-692 LDKELDEVRNRKT
+692 
-705 KEMESISEAQDANI
+705 
-719 TRIKAIRE
+719 IKE
-727 QLKALD
+727 QLA
-733 DSDGENAAQKT
+733 SENEKGSELETKKT

-759 LKQEMYKFDSLETS
+759 LKQEIYKFDSLETS
-773 ADKMAAIQDRI
+773 ADKMAAIQERI
-784 STQKSKITEYRQ
+784 RAQKDKITEYRQ
-796 NAIAG
+796 NSIAG

-815 RLKEES
+815 RLKAES

-833 SKERRNDLKL
+833 GKERANDLKL

-874 SEMEAAIGESDIQ
+874 SEMETAAKNYDIQ
-887 AFNTAAEKYK
+887 KFNTAAEKYK

-922 LHYGSMEA
+922 LRYGTMEA

-960 MVKEFLT
+960 VLTQNLIKQGLAMTEKEENYNKRQE
-967 TPLWSTD
+967 SI
-974 VKNGDYDKLQ
+974 
-984 TNTAKQTV
+984 AKQTV

-1046 TKEAKQIASNAAV
+1046 MKETQAIADKAKS
-1059 EAFAKAVEV
+1059 EAFAKQMEAVKV
-1068 AKNAQN
+1068 AQN
-1074 EAVISYSEQR
+1074 ESLKAYSQQR

-1117 TTIANKIAKTPEAT
+1117 TVITDKIAKTPEAS
-1131 TGTTVAVF
+1131 TGQTVALF

>member
-258 AKTFNELNPT
+258 AKTFNEINPT
-268 TQEFI
+268 AQEFI

-343 ILKDKEDKFSAA
+343 ILKDKEDKLSAA

-401 QLSKIKELKEHYK
+401 QLTKIKELKEHYK
-414 GFTPYVNKATDAL
+414 GFTPYVNKATDAM

-447 LQNATFAAKAGSA
+447 LQNATFAAKAGGA

-667 RLGATKGAAAVLK
+667 MLGATKGAAAVLK

-705 KEMESISEAQDANI
+705 KEMKSISEAQDANI

-733 DSDGENAAQKT
+733 DSEGENAAQKT
-744 IEFAKQEIQLKEQLR
+744 IEFAKQEMRLKEQLK
-759 LKQEMYKFDSLETS
+759 LKQEMYKFDSLESS

-843 YSEMQFDMNM
+843 YAEMQFDMNM
-853 HNAKSLKEQID
+853 HNAKSVKEQLG
-864 LMKQRQAVYK
+864 LMKQRHAIYK
-874 SEMEAAIGESDIQ
+874 AEMKSAMEANDIQ
-887 AFNTAAEKYK
+887 KFNAAMENYK
-897 QGAQEIDEMM
+897 QSAQEIDMLT
-907 SGNRRSGWSVTSSAA
+907 RRSGWAVTSSSA
-922 LHYGSMEA
+922 LQYGTMEA
-930 YREQNKVYD
+930 LREQSKIYD
-939 KDGDNRQERNKS
+939 KDGDNMQERNKS

-960 MVKEFLT
+960 KLGQNLFKHGLGMAGKDETYSKLQATTAREIAKAAVKE
-967 TPLWSTD
+967 
-974 VKNGDYDKLQ
+974 
-984 TNTAKQTV
+984 
-992 KEAIKEQI
+992 EI
-1000 KAPAQPLQ
+1000 KAPVTPTQ
-1008 KKVEEV
+1008 KRVEEV
-1014 DYTKSYTPEEQK
+1014 DYTKFYTSEEQK
-1026 LTPYFDK
+1026 LVPYFTK

-1117 TTIANKIAKTPEAT
+1117 TVITDKIAKTPEAS
-1131 TGTTVAVF
+1131 TGQTVALF

>member
-54 FVKSSIASYTALEN
+54 FVKLSIASYTALEN

-230 SEIQAL
+230 SEIEAL
-236 RENVGKYFAD
+236 RANVGKYFAD

-268 TQEFI
+268 AQEFV

-343 ILKDKEDKFSAA
+343 ILKDKEDKLSAA

-447 LQNATFAAKAGSA
+447 LQNATFAAKAGGA

-506 VGLALIGFE
+506 VGLGLIGFE

-546 ETLRDRESTMKST
+546 ETLRERERTMKST

-570 SALSKEERLTNR
+570 SALSKEEQLTNR

-622 NEKQKQAAKANLEAQ
+622 NEKRKQAVKANLEAQ

-649 NKINLKM
+649 NKMDKKIK
-656 EEKDISKSDIA
+656 EKDVSFTRSLWLDFKEEVA
-667 RLGATKGAAAVLK
+667 NLGNMWNFRPLK
-680 SLFTLSTAPIEE
+680 EIEE
-692 LDKELDEVRNRKT
+692 RTELLKEKT
-705 KEMESISEAQDANI
+705 RELEAISSKQDANI
-719 TRIKAIRE
+719 ARIKAIRE

-733 DSDGENAAQKT
+733 DSEGENAAQKT

-773 ADKMAAIQDRI
+773 ADKMAAIQERI
-784 STQKSKITEYRQ
+784 RAQKEKITEYRQ
-796 NAIAG
+796 NSIAG

-815 RLKEES
+815 RLKAES
-821 KLIDLQRQEKAI
+821 KLIDLQRQERAI
-833 SKERRNDLKL
+833 GKERANDLKL
-843 YSEMQFDMNM
+843 YAEMQFDMNM
-853 HNAKSLKEQID
+853 HNAKSVKEQLG
-864 LMKQRQAVYK
+864 LMKQRHAIYNAEMK
-874 SEMEAAIGESDIQ
+874 SAMEANDIQ
-887 AFNTAAEKYK
+887 KFNAAMENYK
-897 QGAQEIDEMM
+897 QRAQEIDMLTN
-907 SGNRRSGWSVTSSAA
+907 GNRRSGWAVTSSSA
-922 LHYGSMEA
+922 LQYGTMEA
-930 YREQNKVYD
+930 LREQSKIYD
-939 KDGDNRQERNKS
+939 KDGDNMQERNKS

-960 MVKEFLT
+960 KLGQNLFKHGLGMAGKEETYSKLQATTAREIAKAAVKEEIKSPV
-967 TPLWSTD
+967 TPT
-974 VKNGDYDKLQ
+974 
-984 TNTAKQTV
+984 
-992 KEAIKEQI
+992 
-1000 KAPAQPLQ
+1000 Q
-1008 KKVEEV
+1008 KRVEEV
-1014 DYTKSYTPEEQK
+1014 DYTKFYTSEEQK
-1026 LTPYFDK
+1026 LVPYFTK

-1117 TTIANKIAKTPEAT
+1117 TAISNKVAKTPEASS
-1131 TGTTVAVF
+1131 GQAVVPY

>member
-13 KTNDAINNVRN
+13 KTNDAISGVKK
-24 FSGELE
+24 FSGEME
-30 RGRKTADKFK
+30 RGRKTAERFK

-68 SSRVFAAVYRDNAMT
+68 SSRVFAAVYRDNAIT

-195 MAKAMATIQIIEKQ
+195 MAKAMATIQIIENQ

-230 SEIQAL
+230 SEIEAL
-236 RENVGKYFAD
+236 RANVGKYFAD

-268 TQEFI
+268 AQEFI

-303 TADGVGKKTESVR
+303 TADGVGKKSESVR

-343 ILKDKEDKFSAA
+343 ILKDKEDKLSAA

-401 QLSKIKELKEHYK
+401 QLTKIKELKEHYK
-414 GFTPYVNKATDAL
+414 GFTPYVNKATDAM

-447 LQNATFAAKAGSA
+447 LQNATFVAKAGSA
-460 AIDKVGVSAQNTA
+460 AIDKVGVSAQKTA

-506 VGLALIGFE
+506 VGLGLIGFE

-546 ETLRDRESTMKST
+546 ETLRERERTMKST

-570 SALSKEERLTNR
+570 SALSKEEQLTNR

-622 NEKQKQAAKANLEAQ
+622 NEKRKQAVKANLEAQ

-733 DSDGENAAQKT
+733 DSEGENAAQKT

-773 ADKMAAIQDRI
+773 ADKMAAIQERI
-784 STQKSKITEYRQ
+784 RAQKENITEYRQ
-796 NAIAG
+796 NSIAG

-815 RLKEES
+815 RLKAES
-821 KLIDLQRQEKAI
+821 KLIDLQRQERAI
-833 SKERRNDLKL
+833 GKERANDLKL

-864 LMKQRQAVYK
+864 LMKQRHAIYNAEMK
-874 SEMEAAIGESDIQ
+874 SAMEANDIQ
-887 AFNTAAEKYK
+887 KFNAAMENYK
-897 QGAQEIDEMM
+897 QSAQEIDMLT
-907 SGNRRSGWSVTSSAA
+907 RRSGWAVTSSSA
-922 LHYGSMEA
+922 LQYGTMEA
-930 YREQNKVYD
+930 LREQSKIYD
-939 KDGDNRQERNKS
+939 KDSDNMQERNKS

-960 MVKEFLT
+960 KLGQNLFKHGLGMAGKEETYSKLQATTAREIAKAAVKE
-967 TPLWSTD
+967 
-974 VKNGDYDKLQ
+974 
-984 TNTAKQTV
+984 
-992 KEAIKEQI
+992 EI
-1000 KAPAQPLQ
+1000 KAHVTPTQ
-1008 KKVEEV
+1008 KRVEEV
-1014 DYTKSYTPEEQK
+1014 DYTKFYTSEEQK
-1026 LTPYFDK
+1026 LVPYFTK

-1117 TTIANKIAKTPEAT
+1117 TAISNKVAKTSEASS
-1131 TGTTVAVF
+1131 GQAVVPY

>member
-68 SSRVFAAVYRDNAMT
+68 SSRVFAAVYRDNAQT
-83 AKKALEQFRSE
+83 AKKALEQFRAE
-94 MHLTTGQAQKMLGMT
+94 MNLTTGQAQKMLGMT

-167 LGIVIRQNSKDFQ
+167 LGIVIRQNSKEFQ
-180 SLTKSLMNSHGYTES
+180 ALTKSLMRTHGYTES
-195 MAKAMATIQIIEKQ
+195 MAKAMATLQMIEKQ

-336 TVKKEEL
+336 AVKKEEL
-343 ILKDKEDKFSAA
+343 SLKDKQEKFSAA

-373 DTALANLNAARAA
+373 DTALANLNNARAA
-386 LGGIDRAEDPLRYGE
+386 LGGIDKAADPLRYGE
-401 QLSKIKELKEHYK
+401 QLTKIKELKEHYK
-414 GFTPYVNKATDAL
+414 GFTPYVNKATEAL

-447 LQNATFAAKAGSA
+447 LQNATLAAKAGSA

-487 TGIGKIGRGIGMGL
+487 SGIGKIGRGIGMGL

-506 VGLALIGFE
+506 VGLGMIGFE

-522 EFDISGARAVETAQK
+522 EFDVSGARAVETAQK
-537 NIDADMRQL
+537 SIDADMRQL
-546 ETLRDRESTMKST
+546 ETLRERERTMKST
-559 FATYQKNLEVL
+559 FATYQQNLEVL
-570 SALSKEERLTNR
+570 SALSKEEQLTDN

-592 SLKKAN
+592 NLKKAN

-622 NEKQKQAAKANLEAQ
+622 NEKQKQAAKANLE
-637 LKSEQAVAKGLS
+637 L
-649 NKINLKM
+649 
-656 EEKDISKSDIA
+656 
-667 RLGATKGAAAVLK
+667 
-680 SLFTLSTAPIEE
+680 
-692 LDKELDEVRNRKT
+692 
-705 KEMESISEAQDANI
+705 
-719 TRIKAIRE
+719 
-727 QLKALD
+727 QLKAEQALMKDLSAKMKAEFARD
-733 DSDGENAAQKT
+733 DVTWKDYLWGKAGEKEDVKNANLEAISAQQDAVLARVKHIKEQLASEQGEGFEVEAQKT
-744 IEFAKQEIQLKEQLR
+744 AEFAKQEMRLKEQLR

-773 ADKMAAIQDRI
+773 ADKMAAIQERI
-784 STQKSKITEYRQ
+784 RAQKDKITEYRQ
-796 NAIAG
+796 NSIAG

-815 RLKEES
+815 RLKAES
-821 KLIDLQRQEKAI
+821 KLIDLQRQERAI
-833 SKERRNDLKL
+833 GKERANDLKL

-853 HNAKSLKEQID
+853 HNAKSVKEQLD

-874 SEMEAAIGESDIQ
+874 SEMEAASKNYDIQ
-887 AFNTAAEKYK
+887 KFNTAAEKYK
-897 QGAQEIDEMM
+897 QGAQEIDEMTG
-907 SGNRRSGWSVTSSAA
+907 GNRRPGWTVTSSAA
-922 LHYGSMEA
+922 LRYGTMEA

-960 MVKEFLT
+960 VLTQNLIKQGLAMTEKEENYNKRQE
-967 TPLWSTD
+967 SI
-974 VKNGDYDKLQ
+974 
-984 TNTAKQTV
+984 AKQTV

-1046 TKEAKQIASNAAV
+1046 MKETQAIADKAKS
-1059 EAFAKAVEV
+1059 EAFAKQMEAVKV
-1068 AKNAQN
+1068 AQN
-1074 EAVISYSEQR
+1074 ESLKAYSQQR

-1117 TTIANKIAKTPEAT
+1117 TVITDKIAKTPEASS
-1131 TGTTVAVF
+1131 GQSVVPY